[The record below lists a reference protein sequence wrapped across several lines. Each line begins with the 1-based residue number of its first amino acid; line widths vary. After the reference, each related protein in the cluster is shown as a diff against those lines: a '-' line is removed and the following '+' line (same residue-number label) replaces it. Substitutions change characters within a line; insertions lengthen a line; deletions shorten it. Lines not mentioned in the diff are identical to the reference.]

1 MRRLTFIAAGLAAL
15 LATSIAVA
23 HGIDGAKSARAVAA
37 TFTASAGSTS
47 SRSCT
52 TTDGKTITITSGRY
66 TGTATGDPDLTGPIT
81 LSARSVVNTTDG
93 VGVVDGQLRID
104 VSGSRDTFAAYSV
117 VYDHGNV
124 AGLAGGR
131 AHDPGARLIGN
142 LSAAFNPTTGFTSG
156 KIGGGTSGGSAVEL
170 TPGRCSSTT
179 HQKPEKSEARG
190 TITNLVANSITVA
203 GLTCAIAPA
212 DSANVLAKFKPN
224 DRVEIHCAL
233 QNNVNTLTKIS
244 GGHH

>member
-1 MRRLTFIAAGLAAL
+1 LRRLTFIAAGLAAL

-117 VYDHGNV
+117 VYDHGNI

-131 AHDPGARLIGN
+131 AHDPGARLVGN